1 MIFNFRLLFD
11 FSVEFEGTDIWNFRN
26 CTIFPEGSI
35 CRSYMFYNTMP
46 LILISENTSTSD
58 YGTKRRMECKDF
70 LSDNVWIV
78 QR

>member
-1 MIFNFRLLFD
+1 
-11 FSVEFEGTDIWNFRN
+11 
-26 CTIFPEGSI
+26 
-35 CRSYMFYNTMP
+35 MP

-78 QR
+78 HRVAMVISNFKIKVFTKNS